1 MGTAKKLDP
10 TKESGYRIIV
20 MYVDENNYNSNP
32 TIYQYAS
39 LRFGDSD
46 E

>member
-1 MGTAKKLDP
+1 MVL
-10 TKESGYRIIV
+10 EV
-20 MYVDENNYNSNP
+20 MFEDENNYNSNP